1 MVDMGIAS
9 KKTVPI
15 EYASHLLNTDK
26 LAEGYEFE
34 SAEIRQGTVEII
46 GKAEVLANIDALH
59 IEDIDMSGMDGTIK
73 QINANLVIPDG
84 VTVLNPSPTIL
95 DITIGEQEI
104 SRQFTLEI
112 QYRNLPSGFNYT
124 ASASQAQVVFSGN
137 YFNINSITAS
147 DVQIIV
153 DLSGLS
159 AGTHTLQTDT
169 WLVTDIRGISI
180 ESITPST
187 LTVIIY

>member
-1 MVDMGIAS
+1 MGIVT

-15 EYASHLLNTDK
+15 EYLSHLINTDK

-34 SAEIRQGTVEII
+34 SAELRQDTVEII
-46 GKAEVLANIDALH
+46 GSAETLANISSLH

-73 QINANLVIPDG
+73 QLNASIVLPEGVIM
-84 VTVLNPSPTIL
+84 LNPAPAIL
-95 DITIGEQEI
+95 DIVIGEQEI
-104 SRQFTLEI
+104 SKQLLLDI
-112 QYRNLPSGFNYT
+112 QYKNPPPGTNYT
-124 ASASQAQVVFSGN
+124 ASARQAQVVLRGN
-137 YFNINSITAS
+137 YFNINSITDA

-153 DLSGLS
+153 DLSSLS

-169 WLVTDIRGISI
+169 WLVTDIRGITI
-180 ESITPST
+180 ESISPSA